1 MFEEKNEFGVYNIKT
16 KELFRLPSFKEA
28 LFGYMDLIRE
38 EISSGVNGVLI
49 PEDWYIVF
57 IQGDEIV
64 QLEQLKYDVKSQKIP
79 LKN

>member
-1 MFEEKNEFGVYNIKT
+1 MFDGENEFGVYNIKT

-28 LFGYMDLIRE
+28 LVGYMDLIRE

-49 PEDWYIVF
+49 PEDWYIVL

-64 QLEQLKYDVKSQKIP
+64 QLEQLKYEVKSQKIP
-79 LKN
+79 IKN

>member
-38 EISSGVNGVLI
+38 EISSEGSGVLI

-64 QLEQLKYDVKSQKIP
+64 QLEQLKYDVKSQRIP